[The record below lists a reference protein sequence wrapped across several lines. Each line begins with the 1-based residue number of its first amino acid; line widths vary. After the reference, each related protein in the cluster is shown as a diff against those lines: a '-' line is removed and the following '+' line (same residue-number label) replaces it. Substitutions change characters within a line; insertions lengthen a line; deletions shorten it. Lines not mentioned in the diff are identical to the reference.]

1 MTKKK
6 IITTVILLIVC
17 LALLIYSS
25 YAWLVISRA
34 PSITG
39 IDTQIG
45 ANGNLEIALLS
56 DATYMDTSK
65 IKTKVGSA
73 ATVEDRVISNL
84 TWGNLIDLT
93 DESYGLQQIF
103 MYPSRLNLSVGGANQ
118 GVLSGNML
126 TIPQFTADG
135 RINSFQSNTVSA
147 IYEKDAF
154 TYYTESQKYGVRGI
168 GTISNMTPQQSA
180 LTGARSLVRSYNAA
194 ALNATESAFRANG
207 AKLLKL
213 YIEHYTENKS
223 EYSKSDVAVIRDT
236 ATRMLNAVSYMDLA
250 MRQGI
255 VGFGASVIDDAN
267 TFKTFKTNIENPI
280 ISLSMIVNN
289 IPATLPK
296 GFGEWI
302 RIVEADKKALQ
313 QVILFCDN
321 LKGESFTWDEI
332 HPQLF
337 KFIEPDLA
345 YINDKAISDLDE
357 AFTLSADN
365 KLAIA
370 QKSGIMANVAD
381 FNGNYD
387 VIFEYGVDE
396 HIQVIT
402 VTPVKAPYLKEV
414 SNVLDNLKIDSGG
427 HVAETVNL
435 KDLYGFAVDLAFRC
449 NTDTKLLLQTLAA
462 ERVDGNGKN
471 PQTMGS
477 GSFMKFSS
485 KSLEKD
491 QILFLMDA
499 MRIGLVDNK
508 NNLLAI
514 AKLNTSNYTLEDK
527 EYKAPIYLYEY
538 SVSVD
543 GSMSIGQRRDKDTV
557 ITNLSE
563 DVPTII
569 TAVVWLDGDHVDN
582 STVAQDMDSMTGSIN
597 LQFATDIELLAADI
611 LVGNK

>member
-6 IITTVILLIVC
+6 IITAVIFSVVC

-39 IDTQIG
+39 IETQIG

-56 DATYMDTSK
+56 DDTYMDASK

-73 ATVEDRVISNL
+73 VTVEDRFISNL

-103 MYPSRLNLSVGGANQ
+103 MYPSRLNLSAGGVNQ

-135 RINSFQSNTVSA
+135 RINNFQSNTVSA
-147 IYEKDAF
+147 VYKNDAF
-154 TYYTESQKYGVRGI
+154 TYYTEHQKFGVRGI
-168 GTISNMTPQQSA
+168 GTISNMTVQQSA
-180 LTGARSLVRSYNAA
+180 LAGARSLVKSYNAA

-207 AKLLKL
+207 SKLINL
-213 YIEHYTENKS
+213 YIEHYTKNKN

-255 VGFGASVIDDAN
+255 VGFGATVIDDSD
-267 TFKTFKTNIENPI
+267 TFKTFKSNIENPI
-280 ISLSMIVNN
+280 IPLSQIVNN
-289 IPATLPK
+289 ISATLPK

-302 RIVEADKKALQ
+302 SIVENDKKALQ

-321 LKGESFTWDEI
+321 LKDESFTWDEI
-332 HPQLF
+332 YPQLF
-337 KFIEPDLA
+337 IFIKPDLA
-345 YINDKAISDLDE
+345 YINNITVSSLDE
-357 AFTLSADN
+357 TFILSPNN
-365 KLAIA
+365 KLVIA
-370 QKSGIMANVAD
+370 QKSGVMADISD

-387 VIFEYGVDE
+387 AVFEYSDNE

-402 VTPVKAPYLKEV
+402 VTPVSTPYLQDV
-414 SNVLDNLKIDSGG
+414 SNTLENLKIDSGAQ
-427 HVAETVNL
+427 VSKTVKL
-435 KDLYGFAVDLAFRC
+435 KDIYGFAVDMAFRC
-449 NTDTKLLLQTLAA
+449 NTDTKLLLQTFEA
-462 ERVDGNGKN
+462 ERIDGNGEN
-471 PQTMGS
+471 PQTLGS

-485 KSLEKD
+485 QSLKKE
-491 QILFLMDA
+491 QILSLMDA
-499 MRIGLVDNK
+499 MRIGLVDDK

-514 AKLNTSNYTLEDK
+514 AKLNTSNYTVEDNG
-527 EYKAPIYLYEY
+527 YKAPLYLYEY
-538 SVSVD
+538 SISVD
-543 GSMSIGQRRDKDTV
+543 GSMSIGQRRDKDCI
-557 ITNLSE
+557 ITDLSE
-563 DVPTII
+563 DIPTII

-582 STVAQDMDSMTGSIN
+582 GIAANNINSMTGSIN
-597 LQFATDIELLAADI
+597 LQFATDIELRATEFPI
-611 LVGNK
+611 YNK